1 MKHEICRQCPWGVL
15 ALQRSNKKLCLK
27 TSILT
32 LQVFKIRSFIK
43 LYGYE
48 KKIQSDFDFNKQLK
62 YIIFN
67 LLGT

>member
-1 MKHEICRQCPWGVL
+1 MRSVGQSPWGVL
-15 ALQRSNKKLCLK
+15 ALQRSNKKLSCFK

-32 LQVFKIRSFIK
+32 LQVFKIRSLIK

-48 KKIQSDFDFNKQLK
+48 KEIQSDFDFNKHLK
-62 YIIFN
+62 YILFN